1 MPWGAG
7 RGLLCLA
14 LLVEESTARR
24 LHAQAMAIVAV
35 ARCPCGQV
43 HSWANMDSV
52 SMQIYCRNCVTDW
65 RGNDRS
71 CHHIACRNRD
81 APQSCQQHSKPWEIP
96 TLGVTQG
103 HLTFSCDKLWAVS
116 AHNLSAV
123 CNARHTLILD
133 RHVPWTVLFWNVIL
147 RCVAKHCTLLCQ
159 GDICCRCN
167 FCTLV

>member
-103 HLTFSCDKLWAVS
+103 HLTFSCDKLWAVT

-133 RHVPWTVLFWNVIL
+133 RHLELSCSEMLFYAVWPNIALYFVKVIY
-147 RCVAKHCTLLCQ
+147 VADAIFAPSCS
-159 GDICCRCN
+159 
-167 FCTLV
+167 